1 MKAYLD
7 IETSLRGEITI
18 VGIFRPPNQMIQLI
32 GDEVNWTNLWNALE
46 GVAEILTYN
55 GDRFDLPVIK
65 RAINLDLRKYFECR
79 DLMYDCWQKNLYGK
93 VLPPILPAPGALPAR
108 TTIEVTTKKN
118 WGWARLKELAP
129 LHLLFSLMISGGL
142 SGPGGEMLR
151 AGQTVGAY
159 LSAPLHFASAEREH
173 KKHISLLQ
181 RWK

>member
-1 MKAYLD
+1 MVGSGLMPFQRAKSSNPL
-7 IETSLRGEITI
+7 SLFGDK
-18 VGIFRPPNQMIQLI
+18 I
-32 GDEVNWTNLWNALE
+32 GRW
-46 GVAEILTYN
+46 
-55 GDRFDLPVIK
+55 
-65 RAINLDLRKYFECR
+65 
-79 DLMYDCWQKNLYGK
+79 MGK

-108 TTIEVTTKKN
+108 TTIEVTTQKN

-129 LHLLFSLMISGGL
+129 LHFLFSLMISGGL
-142 SGPGGEMLR
+142 SRPGGEMLR